1 MSIVMSSVQA
11 FISVMDEF
19 LMELQKTFPEE
30 KKIAVYYNSFKTM
43 RKTNPRVILEGFMA
57 EASKRADKITQR
69 DESYFLSGDDEF
81 MNELLGEIYIK
92 GDIDYEEAYDM
103 SDIHDDDN
111 DPNSDE

>member
-1 MSIVMSSVQA
+1 MQ
-11 FISVMDEF
+11 ISNIY
-19 LMELQKTFPEE
+19 K
-30 KKIAVYYNSFKTM
+30 
-43 RKTNPRVILEGFMA
+43 
-57 EASKRADKITQR
+57 
-69 DESYFLSGDDEF
+69 DDEF